1 MTTRKLT
8 GLNLFRSVAGQSL
21 ARNKHCSFSP
31 EDVLSILHELD
42 KLVPRKNKAIV
53 PAYVKREN
61 RLHEKT
67 KATTKNN

>member
-21 ARNKHCSFSP
+21 SRNKHCSFSP
-31 EDVLSILHELD
+31 DDVLSILYELD

-53 PAYVKREN
+53 PAYVKRQN
-61 RLHEKT
+61 RIHEKN
-67 KATTKNN
+67 KATTKSN